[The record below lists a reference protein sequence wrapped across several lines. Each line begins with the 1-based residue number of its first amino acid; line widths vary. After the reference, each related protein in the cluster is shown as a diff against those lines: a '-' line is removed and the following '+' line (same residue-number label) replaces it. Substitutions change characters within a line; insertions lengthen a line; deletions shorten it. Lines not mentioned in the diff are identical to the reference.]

1 MVEDKPSLTAYA
13 FPAYRSRF
21 CFSRSRFL
29 PGHKLGQTALLPG
42 GGILMNDAL
51 LAGTIQQLD
60 GVSVSGLGLVAGG
73 GAHPLEG
80 GAELAPMSTILS
92 GSGAS
97 LSHALGGRPDS
108 GHGNLREKWILPETG
123 PVSRSAKT

>member
-1 MVEDKPSLTAYA
+1 LLLS
-13 FPAYRSRF
+13 RSRPWF
-21 CFSRSRFL
+21 YRLRFL
-29 PGHKLGQTALLPG
+29 PGHKLGKPALLPG

-60 GVSVSGLGLVAGG
+60 RVGVGSLGLVAGG

-80 GAELAPMSTILS
+80 RTELAPLSTILV
-92 GSGAS
+92 GSGAT

-108 GHGNLREKWILPETG
+108 GHSNLGQKKDSSGN
-123 PVSRSAKT
+123 RSGVFKSENIEL